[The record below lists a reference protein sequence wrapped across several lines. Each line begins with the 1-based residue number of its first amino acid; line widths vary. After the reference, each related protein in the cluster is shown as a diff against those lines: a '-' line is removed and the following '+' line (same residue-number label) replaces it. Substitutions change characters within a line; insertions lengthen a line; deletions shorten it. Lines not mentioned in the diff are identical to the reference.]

1 MNDAKFDYGM
11 TAMSALMKGAQAE
24 KKLPSSEKKLTASPV
39 PEGKQYLKDQKE
51 QIEKDILHIKDDN
64 FTEENEELIY
74 SEGAAAEESEAQARE
89 SAEEIAEAQ
98 EEEKRNKR
106 NRRKSVIKL
115 VVIAIS
121 ITIVIIIGSIA
132 WFTMNRDV
140 RTSGMGVKTAPAPF
154 ELEVSG
160 LYVENEDD
168 FSKADSE
175 YDDGEAQLEANTYR
189 TSGQYGKII
198 WRKTGNTA
206 DDGHYAKG
214 LEPNSHGKLTFWV
227 IPNSTGTLD
236 IEFDFNIRGFI
247 GAYTDPEDEEE
258 DPELSNLYEINDDL
272 TVANSGGLITNAS
285 QLADKKAA
293 LEYIQGHI
301 LFFSDYDS
309 TTHYYSGFLGTGR
322 SIRFGDCINPS
333 TGTKYNAG
341 NPVSV
346 TEGQKYQ
353 VTIYWKWANTF
364 EQMVFDENS
373 PKKDN
378 PLFVSTNTADRT
390 AIYSYLNAA
399 ENGSMNNKVFKD
411 LTPAVISTNLGY
423 IQNNTT
429 GYVDNATRTL
439 TDAYNNADSF
449 IGNNIDYIL
458 IEMTADID

>member
-1 MNDAKFDYGM
+1 MDSKQVLKKGNIELAESASLTEAAGHEVLAENVKKRKAKLIKLG
-11 TAMSALMKGAQAE
+11 AMLALMVI
-24 KKLPSSEKKLTASPV
+24 T
-39 PEGKQYLKDQKE
+39 
-51 QIEKDILHIKDDN
+51 
-64 FTEENEELIY
+64 LIF
-74 SEGAAAEESEAQARE
+74 
-89 SAEEIAEAQ
+89 
-98 EEEKRNKR
+98 
-106 NRRKSVIKL
+106 V
-115 VVIAIS
+115 
-121 ITIVIIIGSIA
+121 TIA
-132 WFTMNRDV
+132 WFTMNRETS
-140 RTSGMGVKTAPAPF
+140 TSGMGVKVAAAPF

-214 LEPNSHGKLTFWV
+214 LEPNSHGKLNFWV

-236 IEFDFNIRGFI
+236 VEFDFNIRGFV
-247 GAYTDPEDEEE
+247 ADYTDPEDEEE
-258 DPELSNLYEINDDL
+258 EPELLHLYEINDDL
-272 TVANSGGLITNAS
+272 TVANSGGLITSAS
-285 QLADKKAA
+285 QLADKKTA

-346 TEGQKYQ
+346 TAGQKYQ

-378 PLFVSTNTADRT
+378 PLFVSTNTTDRT
-390 AIYSYLNAA
+390 AVYSYLNAA
-399 ENGSMNNKVFKD
+399 ENGSMKNRVFKD
-411 LTPAVISTNLGY
+411 LTPTVISTNLGY
-423 IQNNTT
+423 VQNNTT

-458 IEMTADID
+458 IEMTAGID